1 MDSKRIDLKKSFVQ
15 VYDFGEIKLHA
26 YQTNDVMA
34 DECFILENDSE
45 VLLLEFPSF
54 YEDME
59 EFKNYILGLN
69 KKVIAKVFSNHPSGG
84 NEFKDVKSYAS
95 RGTIKS
101 MQEGEIFHI
110 VEGFKTAFNGSFASE
125 FHEITDILE
134 ESKVKIGG
142 FDLEITYHDED
153 VEIVFPQINSV
164 YTHMLGHECHSILP
178 SKEAIDG
185 FIHQL
190 EGYLEKGYELI
201 LTSHHTPENLED
213 VKTKIDYL
221 KNVKQIANESNTKEE
236 FIKNVKEKYSDYK
249 CENYLEMTAN
259 SLFA

>member
-26 YQTNDVMA
+26 YQTSDVMA

-45 VLLLEFPSF
+45 VFLLEFPSF

-153 VEIVFPQINSV
+153 VEIVFAQINIV
-164 YTHMLGHECHSILP
+164 Y
-178 SKEAIDG
+178 
-185 FIHQL
+185 
-190 EGYLEKGYELI
+190 LI
-201 LTSHHTPENLED
+201 AFME
-213 VKTKIDYL
+213 
-221 KNVKQIANESNTKEE
+221 
-236 FIKNVKEKYSDYK
+236 
-249 CENYLEMTAN
+249 
-259 SLFA
+259 

>member
-26 YQTNDVMA
+26 YQTSDVMA

-45 VLLLEFPSF
+45 VFLLEFPSF
-54 YEDME
+54 YE

-142 FDLEITYHDED
+142 FDLEITYHD
-153 VEIVFPQINSV
+153 
-164 YTHMLGHECHSILP
+164 
-178 SKEAIDG
+178 
-185 FIHQL
+185 
-190 EGYLEKGYELI
+190 
-201 LTSHHTPENLED
+201 
-213 VKTKIDYL
+213 
-221 KNVKQIANESNTKEE
+221 
-236 FIKNVKEKYSDYK
+236 
-249 CENYLEMTAN
+249 
-259 SLFA
+259 